1 MMDNNNKDS
10 NIDKLLKRVDS
21 AFSSSERSN
30 NEMLWDELSEFM
42 LNNQHSFFKTN
53 AASTTDISNLI
64 SSSAGQ
70 RKTRRLYDST
80 ALQAVQ
86 DLASAFQSTLTNPAT
101 IWSKLRYQDDR
112 LNNDEEAIQW
122 LEQVNKKI
130 HLELAESNFD
140 TEISKSYQSLV
151 ALNNMAFF
159 QEADTDENG
168 IFQGFR
174 FTSLHLSQMAWSEN
188 KDGIVDT
195 LYRKFTMTA
204 RQAFEKWGMAV
215 SDKML
220 KILNENPDKELD
232 FVHVIFPRDKEE
244 VKLNDVG
251 LAAGVNRPFASIYID
266 LTHKHKLEESGY
278 YEFPVHVTRWSL
290 APGEKYGRGPS
301 LYALPNVRTI
311 NKLMEE
317 YLIAVARDNNPP
329 VLVSSRDV
337 MGNLNL
343 GPKGLS
349 VVRDVNGVREL
360 VSSARMDRVFDVLN
374 RLETSI
380 KSIFFIDKLQPLG
393 TLEKKERMSQFEVT
407 KRLEEM
413 QSVLGPVLSR
423 LNSEFLQP
431 LVIRAFKI
439 LLRSNSLPPIP
450 DIIRELGLDIEI
462 VFVNQLARSQQI
474 QDVTTIQQWVQNM
487 GQLAQID
494 PSVLD
499 NINSDGIAKHS
510 AQILGVPE
518 IAIRNADEVESMRK
532 QRAEA
537 EQQMMEMQQA
547 QQGAEIA
554 SKLPTGE

>member
-1 MMDNNNKDS
+1 MSD
-10 NIDKLLKRVDS
+10 IDKLLKRVDS

-42 LNNQHSFFKTN
+42 LNNQHKFFRES
-53 AASTTDISNLI
+53 AASTTDISNLV
-64 SSSAGQ
+64 SSNAGT

-101 IWSKLRYQDDR
+101 TWSKLRYQDDR
-112 LNNDEEAIQW
+112 LNNDEEALQW

-130 HLELAESNFD
+130 HTELAESNFD

-159 QEADTDENG
+159 QESDTDENG

-204 RQAFEKWGMAV
+204 RQAFEKWGDSV
-215 SDKML
+215 SDKMI
-220 KILNENPDKELD
+220 KILQENPDKDLD
-232 FVHVIFPRDKEE
+232 FVQVIFPREE
-244 VKLNDVG
+244 KDIQLNELG
-251 LAAGVNRPFASIYID
+251 LAPGNKRPFASIYID
-266 LTHKHKLEESGY
+266 MNHKHKLEESGY
-278 YEFPVHVTRWSL
+278 YEFPIHVTRWSL

-374 RLETSI
+374 RLESSI

-393 TLEKKERMSQFEVT
+393 SLEKKERMSQFEVT

-439 LLRSNSLPPIP
+439 LLRSNSLPPVP

-474 QDVTTIQQWVQNM
+474 QDITTIQQWVQNM

-494 PSVLD
+494 PTVLD
-499 NINSDGIAKHS
+499 NVNSDGIAKHS

-518 IAIRNADEVESMRK
+518 VALRNIDEVQALRK

-537 EQQMMEMQQA
+537 QQQA
-547 QQGAEIA
+547 AQMEQAQAGAEIA
-554 SKLPTGE
+554 SKLPTEE